1 MTKEENPILY
11 VVLNG
16 SLGMSSGKAAAQAV
30 HAAMLLEGN
39 YDGLFVSA
47 YKRTVVVLEAKDGE
61 TIKNLLEYLQG
72 AEIFAAYYID
82 EVVDGEPYQI
92 TALAVE
98 PIAYDDEEKRSIF
111 SNFKLA
117 GAEPSSKS
125 MWLTLSNYIN
135 KNDGWL
141 GVPWYVRKTV
151 KWFKNK

>member
-1 MTKEENPILY
+1 MTEEENPVLY

-39 YDGLFVSA
+39 YPGLFVSA

-72 AEIFAAYYID
+72 AGIFAAYYID
-82 EVVDGEPYQI
+82 EVVEGEPYQV

-111 SNFKLA
+111 SDFDLFGK
-117 GAEPSSKS
+117 SKDAKNI
-125 MWLTLSNYIN
+125 WLMLSNYIN
-135 KNDGWL
+135 NNEGYF